1 MEIEYPDKSIH
12 KVDCYRFCKARL
24 NDGEEVYFIEY
35 KDFFGKS
42 NGEFVDSY
50 AIINHS
56 NGKWYKTERKIDY
69 YTLFS
74 HVVEEIDPGILGNR
88 MNFRNESYAHSQS
101 DGYIRTQRDY
111 EEEKNELQ
119 IQTEPKREEIPPR
132 NPNDENIRNNGH
144 SENDGYIRTQRD
156 YEEEKMEL
164 QTQTEPKR
172 GEIPPRNPNDEN
184 IRIGEQIKVKNSAD
198 EYELQTQTEPKREGI
213 PPRKPPVERPIEE
226 NTKVVY
232 VVLPT
237 IDGKE
242 EKIDFNKIQ
251 SQPHFLSYMPTDE
264 MVKMRYNYTR
274 YNYTNE
280 YLLYISCEI
289 PVESSKQIIT
299 WLDQL
304 SKQDNFSIHEIPD
317 LSIKG
322 YRFQFIH
329 SNNYKYS
336 CSMDA
341 TRIYLPPKM
350 GHKIDKKDMFQR
362 FMSDTAAGIVYNKK
376 DNIFEMMGPILKDS
390 TKAELFSLL
399 MTNSRI
405 KSLVEGHR
413 MKDISSIPRDGYEL
427 DEVTAELMMQ
437 NFIIGLQIN
446 MSAEEREDF
455 RKKTK
460 DINNLEDLRKFIS
473 NTGIKIPQGLSD
485 YQPFSD
491 IEESQSRK

>member
-12 KVDCYRFCKARL
+12 KVDCYRFCKAKL
-24 NDGEEVYFIEY
+24 SDGEEVYFIEY

-50 AIINHS
+50 GIINYS

-88 MNFRNESYAHSQS
+88 LNFRNESYVHSQS
-101 DGYIRTQRDY
+101 NGYIRTQ
-111 EEEKNELQ
+111 
-119 IQTEPKREEIPPR
+119 
-132 NPNDENIRNNGH
+132 
-144 SENDGYIRTQRD
+144 SD

-164 QTQTEPKR
+164 QTQAEPKR
-172 GEIPPRNPNDEN
+172 EEIPPRYPNDG
-184 IRIGEQIKVKNSAD
+184 IVRIEEHIKVKNSED
-198 EYELQTQTEPKREGI
+198 EYELQTQTEPKREEI

-251 SQPHFLSYMPTDE
+251 SQPYFLSYMPTDE
-264 MVKMRYNYTR
+264 MVEMQYNYTR
-274 YNYTNE
+274 YNYTNK
-280 YLLYISCEI
+280 YLLYRSCEI
-289 PVESSKQIIT
+289 PAESSKQIIT
-299 WLDQL
+299 WLAQL
-304 SKQDNFSIHEIPD
+304 SKQDNFSIDEIPD

-336 CSMDA
+336 CGMNA

-390 TKAELFSLL
+390 IKADLFSLL
-399 MTNSRI
+399 MTNSII
-405 KSLVEGHR
+405 KSLVEGHG
-413 MKDISSIPRDGYEL
+413 MKDISSIPRDSYEL

-473 NTGIKIPQGLSD
+473 NTGIKIPQELSD
-485 YQPFSD
+485 YQPFGD
-491 IEESQSRK
+491 IKESQSRK